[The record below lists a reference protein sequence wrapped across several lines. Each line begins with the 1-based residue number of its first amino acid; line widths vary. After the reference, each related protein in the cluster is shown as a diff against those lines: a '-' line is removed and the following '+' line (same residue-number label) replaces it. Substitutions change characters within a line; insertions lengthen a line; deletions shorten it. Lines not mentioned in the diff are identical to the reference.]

1 MNAVKQITKKV
12 GNAMHSIAQHS
23 DPKSVQLVVVI
34 LLTISLLTAIPVYA
48 WFSRQRKAAEIF
60 KVDYPNA
67 LYINAAQREDQVQFE
82 LGGININ
89 AYMTNDE
96 GKYLNASGNVVT
108 GNEEPAKITK
118 KQYVFSVSGSNAD
131 KYILQMAHT
140 TNNLFTYRIYE
151 ATQLTDK
158 PASGEYVKYTP
169 NPDARTENPLTV
181 IGDDVVNDTVKYY
194 LKGNEIL
201 GEYKNKKVVQN
212 ETIAQ
217 ATEDTKYYPQNF
229 KNNSVLNDNVEAHA
243 VPLYWQTE
251 ITGLKAKWDT
261 SKRFCSY
268 YILEV
273 TWENRA
279 GHTIEDKETDLIYFS
294 VKRTG

>member
-1 MNAVKQITKKV
+1 MNVVKQISKKV
-12 GNAMHSIAQHS
+12 GNVMHSIAQHS
-23 DPKSVQLVVVI
+23 DPKSVQLVIAI

-48 WFSRQRKAAEIF
+48 WFSNQRKAAEMF

-96 GKYLNASGNVVT
+96 GKFLNASGNVVT

-151 ATQLTDK
+151 ATQLSGK
-158 PASGEYVKYTP
+158 PSSGEYVKYTP

-181 IGDDVVNDTVKYY
+181 IGDDVVNNDVKYY
-194 LKGNEIL
+194 LKGNEIV

-217 ATEDTKYYPQNF
+217 KTEDTKYYPQNF
-229 KNNSVLNDNVEAHA
+229 KNNSVLNDNVEEHV

-251 ITGLKAKWDT
+251 ITGLKSKWDT